1 MACRLLGL
9 ALASLMIG
17 LGLGA
22 VAHAEPVRPTIA
34 LVLSGGGARGAA
46 HVGVLKAI
54 EQLRIPVDI
63 VTGTSAGAIV
73 GGLYAAGLSPARIEE
88 VLQGTDWDALLQD
101 GPSRT
106 RRSQQTR
113 VDDRSFLS
121 REFAG
126 VRDRE
131 VNAPSAMLQGQQ
143 FDLLFRNLTLAVSA
157 IDDFDRLRVRFRALA
172 TDAVSGEA
180 VVLGSGDLARAIR
193 ASMSVPAVF
202 AGVEIGGRLLVDG
215 GISNNLPVSVAR
227 DLGADIVIAVD
238 ISTPL
243 RSREALNSVLGMMGQ
258 LTGFLTARNTA
269 DQLGRLT
276 GRDILI
282 RPALDK
288 IGSTDLQDAALA
300 VNLGEQAALQA
311 LAPLSALALD
321 ARPAVASPVGT
332 DPVRVSSDPPSAA
345 PIIRFVRFA
354 NGSSLREDV
363 LRSRVSDLVGK
374 PLDLDQLKL
383 SIDRLY
389 ALEVFESVRYRKL
402 EENGQTGLLIET
414 VPRSWGLDALQF
426 GLRLATERRRG
437 SDFDLGIAYE
447 ARALNSL
454 NGKWRTELQFGQT
467 TMLATELY
475 QPIDSSEYW
484 FVNARLSSG
493 ETLRKLYSG
502 GLALAEYGVA
512 RTGASL
518 ALGAN
523 FDRYGDIRVG
533 VRRYRGETYL
543 SVGSTDPFP
552 NYRFQQG
559 QAFVALELETLDSP
573 RFPRSGAYFRVEA
586 SNSLYSLGADSQF
599 DQIRLRSTIAR
610 SLGAH
615 TLIGQVQ
622 AESTTGGFAP
632 IQNRFAIGG
641 LFTLPGYDLEALVG
655 QHALSAGLTYLYRAN
670 NSGLLPLYLG
680 GSWYA
685 GDVWDGR
692 SAVSL
697 SSLRS
702 GKALLLGTDSP
713 IGPLYLG
720 LGHSHGGRSVIYFN
734 LGQPWF

>member
-1 MACRLLGL
+1 M
-9 ALASLMIG
+9 
-17 LGLGA
+17 LGLGPGA
-22 VAHAEPVRPTIA
+22 VAYAEPARPKIA

-73 GGLYAAGLSPARIEE
+73 GGLYAAGLSPERIEE
-88 VLQGTDWDALLQD
+88 VLRSTDWDSLLQD

-157 IDDFDRLRVRFRALA
+157 IDDFDKLRVRFRALA

-227 DLGADIVIAVD
+227 ELGADIVIAVD

-243 RSREALNSVLGMMGQ
+243 RSREELNSVLGMMSQ
-258 LTGFLTARNTA
+258 LTGFLTARNMV
-269 DQLGRLT
+269 DQLGRLAA
-276 GRDILI
+276 RDVLI

-288 IGSTDLQDAALA
+288 IGSTDLQGAALA
-300 VNLGEQAALQA
+300 VDLGEQAALQA
-311 LAPLSALALD
+311 LGPLAALAPV
-321 ARPAVASPVGT
+321 APPAVASPVGT
-332 DPVRVSSDPPSAA
+332 EQARASNIALEPFA
-345 PIIRFVRFA
+345 PIVGFVRFA
-354 NGSSLREDV
+354 NGSNLREDV

-402 EENGQTGLLIET
+402 EENGETGLLIET

-426 GLRLATERRRG
+426 GLRLSTERRRG

-502 GLALAEYGVA
+502 GFALAEYGVA
-512 RTGASL
+512 RTGASV

-523 FDRYGDIRVG
+523 FDRYGDIRLG

-543 SVGSTDPFP
+543 SVGATDPFP

-573 RFPRSGAYFRVEA
+573 RFPRSGSYLRVEA

-610 SLGAH
+610 SHGAH
-615 TLIGQVQ
+615 TLIGQLQV
-622 AESTTGGFAP
+622 ESTTGGYAP

-670 NSGLLPLYLG
+670 TSGLLPLYLG

-685 GDVWDGR
+685 GDVWDDR

-697 SSLRS
+697 TSLRR

-720 LGHSHGGRSVIYFN
+720 LGHSHGGRSVIYFT